1 LSICIALVFGFSDN
15 PDKQLKIYWLV
26 FMCVIFALRFWDV
39 CYWKMKLSG
48 HDYNP
53 SQPMLRFKASRYL
66 TAFTLSAYSI
76 LFFDSMDIIELAC
89 TIVVM
94 SAMAGGAATVLAA
107 NKGLVLSYPFI
118 LLTPIS
124 LLGLLSTENYQN
136 IFGVLGLVFVALMF
150 FSAKR
155 AYQFTTESILIKN
168 QHADL
173 LEQMELKNQEVSEV
187 NANLEEKVKERTEQ
201 ILELSNI
208 DPLTKLFN
216 RTAFSENLKELLT
229 LSKLHNKKLAVLFID
244 LDGFKSIND
253 SHGHAIGDKVLVE
266 TARRLLSL
274 IEEQHCLCRW
284 GGDEFLIT
292 LPDSHVDQASQFA
305 KLLIVLLSQPI
316 KVEHH
321 VLTVGA
327 TVGIA
332 MYPDHGSDQE
342 HLITL
347 ADTAMYVQKQTAKS
361 DVCVFTEKMRETLN
375 RDIMLKEGL
384 AQAIKRKELF
394 MVFQPVINSQSGK
407 VGFCEALLR
416 WELNGELVSP
426 GEFIPIAEQHGL
438 IHSIGAWV
446 LRESCH
452 IAANWS
458 FDKTVYVS
466 VNVSVE
472 QVIQGDLVSIVNDAL
487 HSSGLP
493 AKNLHIEITES
504 IFAESLDYVLE
515 QIKALQALDI
525 KISLDDF
532 GTGFSSLAVLQS
544 LSADVVKIDQSFIS
558 SIDQGGKAIIK
569 ATQYLAN
576 ELGYTVVAE
585 GVETKT
591 QADTLSAMGIESL
604 QGFYFSKPMKV
615 DKLASWHKEFM
626 N

>member
-1 LSICIALVFGFSDN
+1 
-15 PDKQLKIYWLV
+15 
-26 FMCVIFALRFWDV
+26 
-39 CYWKMKLSG
+39 
-48 HDYNP
+48 
-53 SQPMLRFKASRYL
+53 
-66 TAFTLSAYSI
+66 
-76 LFFDSMDIIELAC
+76 
-89 TIVVM
+89 
-94 SAMAGGAATVLAA
+94 
-107 NKGLVLSYPFI
+107 
-118 LLTPIS
+118 
-124 LLGLLSTENYQN
+124 
-136 IFGVLGLVFVALMF
+136 MF
-150 FSAKR
+150 
-155 AYQFTTESILIKN
+155 
-168 QHADL
+168 
-173 LEQMELKNQEVSEV
+173 
-187 NANLEEKVKERTEQ
+187 
-201 ILELSNI
+201 
-208 DPLTKLFN
+208 
-216 RTAFSENLKELLT
+216 
-229 LSKLHNKKLAVLFID
+229 
-244 LDGFKSIND
+244 
-253 SHGHAIGDKVLVE
+253 
-266 TARRLLSL
+266 
-274 IEEQHCLCRW
+274 
-284 GGDEFLIT
+284 
-292 LPDSHVDQASQFA
+292 
-305 KLLIVLLSQPI
+305 
-316 KVEHH
+316 
-321 VLTVGA
+321 
-327 TVGIA
+327 
-332 MYPDHGSDQE
+332 PDHGSDQE